1 MKAPQAAEGA
11 PGTEGAGGPE
21 NGPCGTTSEDDART
35 AARAEARRREHTAV
49 LRHDINALEAHLR
62 AKRAELAALR
72 EGTER

>member
-1 MKAPQAAEGA
+1 MKAPQTAKGA
-11 PGTEGAGGPE
+11 PGPEGAGGPE
-21 NGPCGTTSEDDART
+21 SGPYGATSEEDAGVV
-35 AARAEARRREHTAV
+35 ARAEARRQEHTAV